1 MPLCINELEISSMN
15 RILHT
20 MLRISD
26 IEKSISFYT
35 EILGM
40 EVLRTF
46 DNPDQGF
53 SLIFLGYAKESD
65 TCVLELTYN
74 YNVSSYEMGNAF
86 GHIAIGVED
95 CYTTCNQIKALGGN
109 IVREAGPLAGSNEV
123 IAFVVDPD
131 GYQIELIQK
140 NFTD

>member
-1 MPLCINELEISSMN
+1 
-15 RILHT
+15 

-35 EILGM
+35 KILGM

-46 DNPDQGF
+46 DSPNQEF

-74 YNVSSYEMGNAF
+74 YNVSNYELGNAF

-95 CYTTCNQIKALGGN
+95 CYTTCDQIKILGGN

-123 IAFVVDPD
+123 IAFVADPD

-140 NFTD
+140 DFAN